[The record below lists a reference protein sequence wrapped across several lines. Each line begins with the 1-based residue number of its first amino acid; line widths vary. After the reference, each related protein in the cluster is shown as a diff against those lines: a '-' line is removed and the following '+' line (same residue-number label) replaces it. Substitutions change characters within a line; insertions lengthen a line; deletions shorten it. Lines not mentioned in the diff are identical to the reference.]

1 MRVRRRLRWPVLV
14 ALLVGGCATGVPIQ
28 NAADLSGEWKGRVT
42 SPLGH
47 AAATLTV
54 AADGAFTATMYL
66 DQGDRTFHG
75 RLLVVRPGQVRYQG
89 SDGNGGVRLSDDHG
103 VTVMR
108 FLRDDG
114 GVDAVFRRF

>member
-1 MRVRRRLRWPVLV
+1 MSVRRRWLALV

-28 NAADLSGEWKGRVT
+28 NAADLGGEWKGRVT

-54 AADGAFTATMYL
+54 TADGAFTATMYL

-75 RLLVVRPGQVRYQG
+75 SLLVVRPGQVRYQG
-89 SDGNGGVRLSDDHG
+89 SDGNGAVRLSDDHG
-103 VTVMR
+103 GTVMR